1 MLFRK
6 PIMASKLPILTFH
19 DIAERRSK
27 ISLSPRIFKRGLK
40 RLHESGFCTL
50 SLPEIVHHLSCGEPF
65 PDHSLAITFDDGY
78 QSVFSDA
85 FPVLQQYGMS
95 ATVFLT
101 TGNKELKRSDA
112 RLPSFNTHTMLNW
125 QEIREMQLGGIEF
138 GAHTLTHP
146 NLTHLSIDQVKT
158 EIYGSKA
165 IIEEK
170 LGTVVTCFAYPFG
183 RADYQSRE
191 IVKNRFDCA
200 CTDKLSLVT
209 LGSDPY
215 ALARVD
221 TFYLRTERLF
231 DTMLSGL
238 FPWYIGAC
246 AVPRR
251 IRRAFQR
258 GAG

>member
-1 MLFRK
+1 
-6 PIMASKLPILTFH
+6 MASKLPVLTFH
-19 DIAERRSK
+19 DVDERRSK
-27 ISLSPRIFKRGLK
+27 ISFSPRIFKRGLK

-50 SLPEIVHHLSCGEPF
+50 SLPEIVHNLSCREAF

-78 QSVFSDA
+78 QSVFNEA

-101 TGNKELKRSDA
+101 VGNKESKGSDA
-112 RLPSFNTHTMLNW
+112 RLPSINGRPMLNW
-125 QEIREMQLGGIEF
+125 QEIKEMQLGGIEF

-146 NLTHLSIDQVKT
+146 NLTRLSSDQVKT
-158 EIYGSKA
+158 EVYESKA

-170 LGTVVTCFAYPFG
+170 LGTSVTCFAYPFG
-183 RADYQSRE
+183 RSDYQSRG
-191 IVKNRFDCA
+191 IVKSHFDCA
-200 CTDKLSLVT
+200 CTDKLGLVAP
-209 LGSDPY
+209 GSDPF

-221 TFYLRTERLF
+221 AFYLRAERLF

-251 IRRAFQR
+251 IRRAILR